1 MKNHNI
7 LSLAL
12 SAIVTDTIIGYY
24 LLLSNRGGRYIK
36 EWYNQFNIGA
46 YVMDILSIIIGTYS
60 ATLFSNNIYS
70 QIVATV
76 IVGLVHDI
84 SFGIFVNKIKTE
96 SKILNLF
103 KNYANELGPI
113 ILIVDAFMLIS
124 TLLFSTYFK
133 NTLTNNTMIFLS
145 VIISYI
151 GLLMIYSF

>member
-1 MKNHNI
+1 MKNHSI
-7 LSLAL
+7 LSLTL
-12 SAIVTDTIIGYY
+12 SAIVVDTIIGYY

-46 YVMDILSIIIGTYS
+46 YVMDILSIIVGTYS

-76 IVGLVHDI
+76 IVGLIHDI
-84 SFGIFVNKIKTE
+84 SFGIFVNKIQSE
-96 SKILNLF
+96 SKILTLF
-103 KNYANELGPI
+103 KNYANELGPT
-113 ILIVDAFMLIS
+113 ILVVDAFMLIS
-124 TLLFSTYFK
+124 TLLFSIYFK
-133 NTLTNNTMIFLS
+133 SALTNSTMIFLS

>member
-1 MKNHNI
+1 MKNHTI

-84 SFGIFVNKIKTE
+84 SFGIFVNKIQTE

-103 KNYANELGPI
+103 KSYANELGPI

-124 TLLFSTYFK
+124 TLLFSAYFK
-133 NTLTNNTMIFLS
+133 NTLTNNAMIFLS